1 MQDYDEKNEI
11 KFKTPKSDDTAN
23 FKEFYNLSGYYLK
36 LSHIKDELDII
47 IYDIE
52 KLDGVKYELKIQL
65 NDIYQLDK
73 IFRSYSNIKEVYEMM
88 IKLINGNNYSF
99 KKEKKELIFLLK
111 IKDIFNN
118 VKEIHFITFE
128 SNDEVN
134 IHNNEYINILINE
147 IKQMRNNNK
156 LIDELKEENKYIKD
170 EINKL
175 KKKLNIKDIK
185 NIKEF
190 IPLEE
195 FNRKFNLKINNN
207 NITELELCDKNY
219 NNEIVEYI
227 GKLDLKNLKKL
238 FLSGNDISSLNG
250 LIDANFEDLEEL
262 SFNINIIS
270 DITAL
275 EKVNFKKL
283 KELWLYNNII
293 SDITPLGK
301 ANFENLEILSMH
313 TNYITDI
320 SILEEVNFISL
331 KTLNLHTN
339 NISNINPLKNCK
351 FKELENLSIHTN
363 KISDITPIQKA
374 NFKCLKVLYLNKNEI
389 TDISI
394 LNDKMFDNLEKLTL
408 NNNKIDKNKYEQII
422 NKLKSN
428 VKIFEI

>member
-1 MQDYDEKNEI
+1 
-11 KFKTPKSDDTAN
+11 
-23 FKEFYNLSGYYLK
+23 
-36 LSHIKDELDII
+36 
-47 IYDIE
+47 
-52 KLDGVKYELKIQL
+52 
-65 NDIYQLDK
+65 
-73 IFRSYSNIKEVYEMM
+73 M
-88 IKLINGNNYSF
+88 IKLISGNNYSF
-99 KKEKKELIFLLK
+99 KKEKNELIFLLK
-111 IKDIFNN
+111 IKDILNN
-118 VKEIHFITFE
+118 EKEIHFILSE
-128 SNDEVN
+128 SNDKVK

-175 KKKLNIKDIK
+175 KKKLNIEY
-185 NIKEF
+185 IKEF

-227 GKLDLKNLKKL
+227 GKLDLRNLKKL
-238 FLSGNDISSLNG
+238 FLSGNDISSING

-262 SFNINIIS
+262 SFNVNIIS

-283 KELWLYNNII
+283 KELWLYNNMIN
-293 SDITPLGK
+293 DITPLGK

-313 TNYITDI
+313 TNNITDI
-320 SILEEVNFISL
+320 SILEKVNFISL

-351 FKELENLSIHTN
+351 FKELENLSLHTN
-363 KISDITPIQKA
+363 KI
-374 NFKCLKVLYLNKNEI
+374 
-389 TDISI
+389 
-394 LNDKMFDNLEKLTL
+394 
-408 NNNKIDKNKYEQII
+408 
-422 NKLKSN
+422 
-428 VKIFEI
+428 